1 MIAAPIH
8 APVGSAGSILKR
20 ALIVEQ
26 LNPDQ
31 WHVVRQG
38 WPVPRNSLEGSPGGV
53 SSFNGALADALDR
66 SVLTGM
72 PVLVQPLNRRPRR
85 LLPQERTRRVR
96 RVVRPQ
102 ARPTLG
108 EIMGLEPWDGAA

>member
-1 MIAAPIH
+1 M
-8 APVGSAGSILKR
+8 KR

-38 WPVPRNSLEGSPGGV
+38 WPVPRNSLEGMPGGV
-53 SSFNGALADALDR
+53 LSFNGALADALDR
-66 SVLTGM
+66 SVLTGI

-85 LLPQERTRRVR
+85 LMPQERARRFRRIVR
-96 RVVRPQ
+96 SQ
-102 ARPTLG
+102 ARPTLDQ
-108 EIMGLEPWDGAA
+108 IMGLDPWDGAA